1 MFVRYSTCSHV
12 CPVHVPMFVRA
23 SSLTFT
29 YIHLV
34 TFTSVTKHRSYSLSY
49 QCHLII
55 LACEATISILGGAH
69 FDFQFYNI
77 CSVVLF
83 NLTFHKTMSNSQG
96 NKRKIVRLPEFP
108 CSSTPEPVWHHSTYC
123 TTVRTIL
130 SHLHVLYTVRT
141 MHTVHGTHC
150 TCSLFPCFRCWG
162 FIFNIC
168 SPLSHHTCSLI

>member
-1 MFVRYSTCSHV
+1 MKSVGRVSQTHCDITAHTVLMYVLFCLTYMYHTLYVLYILHTVHTVHVPMFVRYSTCSHV

-34 TFTSVTKHRSYSLSY
+34 TFTSVTKHRSYSLSC

-108 CSSTPEPVWHHSTYC
+108 CSSTPEPV
-123 TTVRTIL
+123 
-130 SHLHVLYTVRT
+130 
-141 MHTVHGTHC
+141 
-150 TCSLFPCFRCWG
+150 
-162 FIFNIC
+162 
-168 SPLSHHTCSLI
+168 